1 MNTTTAPSIFK
12 FHSVDVRTATLE
24 NGEPLFCAKDVCQ
37 VLGYANDSDAVKKHC
52 KIAGVVKR
60 DLSSGGQMRELSFI
74 TEGNLYRLIV
84 KSRKPEAEAFEA
96 WVMDEV
102 LPSIRKTGRYG
113 IEEPPM
119 ERRMLLVERDGVTT
133 VIDASDKSLVHVD
146 RVHALRRDFKAMQE
160 AMAEMSHRMRICF
173 GDINA
178 SDLVEPL
185 KVNLDQTLVGIV
197 AQRRAA

>member
-1 MNTTTAPSIFK
+1 
-12 FHSVDVRTATLE
+12 
-24 NGEPLFCAKDVCQ
+24 
-37 VLGYANDSDAVKKHC
+37 
-52 KIAGVVKR
+52 
-60 DLSSGGQMRELSFI
+60 
-74 TEGNLYRLIV
+74 
-84 KSRKPEAEAFEA
+84 
-96 WVMDEV
+96 
-102 LPSIRKTGRYG
+102 
-113 IEEPPM
+113 M

-185 KVNLDQTLVGIV
+185 KVNLDQTVIGIA